1 MHRNRADIERVQS
14 AKPTNVGPNQKLAPN
29 GAIVGSGD
37 ALDSCK
43 LRPLSTRVTGEED
56 VVLSI
61 FVSLIDMLNAR
72 TN

>member
-56 VVLSI
+56 VVLTVNICYS
-61 FVSLIDMLNAR
+61 D
-72 TN
+72 